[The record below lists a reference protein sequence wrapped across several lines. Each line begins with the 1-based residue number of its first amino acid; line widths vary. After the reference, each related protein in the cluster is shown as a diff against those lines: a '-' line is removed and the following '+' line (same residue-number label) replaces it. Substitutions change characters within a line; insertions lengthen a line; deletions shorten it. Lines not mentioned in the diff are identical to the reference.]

1 MFREHRTKLS
11 SFLLQIFILQAE
23 IVHSEELEIAKFFTW
38 GTILILTG
46 GNVYPC
52 GSVQCVYI
60 LRMMINRTESA
71 NKSLLVD
78 IPWVDMVLDTSD
90 GTL

>member
-1 MFREHRTKLS
+1 MFREHRTKMS

-46 GNVYPC
+46 GNVYP
-52 GSVQCVYI
+52 
-60 LRMMINRTESA
+60 
-71 NKSLLVD
+71 
-78 IPWVDMVLDTSD
+78 
-90 GTL
+90 